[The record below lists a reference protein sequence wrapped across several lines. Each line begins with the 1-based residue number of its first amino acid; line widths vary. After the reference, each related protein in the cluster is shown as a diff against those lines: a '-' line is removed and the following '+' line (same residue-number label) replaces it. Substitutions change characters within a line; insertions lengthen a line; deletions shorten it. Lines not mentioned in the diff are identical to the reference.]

1 MLHGTVAATGGVQ
14 WKEVFLEILQNLQ
27 ENTCTRHFQ
36 TPVPRNFQ
44 YLSYRTTLVAAS
56 DDKQRFNK
64 YWSFLHRKR
73 NSLVLLATCI
83 ISSKCE
89 KDLKTVIQHQK
100 HIIHSNKLFIYRSSP
115 PEVLLEKGVLKKLTE
130 IYRKTPMLKCD
141 FNKVA

>member
-27 ENTCTRHFQ
+27 ENTCTRHSFLIKLQ
-36 TPVPRNFQ
+36 A
-44 YLSYRTTLVAAS
+44 LVAAS

-100 HIIHSNKLFIYRSSP
+100 HIIHSNKLFMYRSSP